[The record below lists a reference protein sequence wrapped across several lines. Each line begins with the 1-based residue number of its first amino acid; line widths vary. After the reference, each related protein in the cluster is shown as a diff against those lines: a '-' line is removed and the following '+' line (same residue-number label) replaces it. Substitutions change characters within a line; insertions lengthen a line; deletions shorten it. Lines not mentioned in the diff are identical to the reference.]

1 MSGRT
6 GLFEPDVLIKD
17 QILARDR
24 TGASASPEK
33 RLMIAVLRDALEDY
47 QKYAFTHDPQGKRV
61 FEETAGWFD
70 STSNGWFF
78 SFHSICENLGIEPGY
93 LLQELR
99 KWHGTARMGLVPAN
113 LRETVNAVAAS
124 AAASVAKA

>member
-1 MSGRT
+1 
-6 GLFEPDVLIKD
+6 LIKD

-24 TGASASPEK
+24 TSASASPEK

-78 SFHSICENLGIEPGY
+78 SFQSICENLGIDPGY

-99 KWHGTARMGLVPAN
+99 RWHGSARMGMAPAN
-113 LRETVNAVAAS
+113 LRQAVDANQAAS
-124 AAASVAKA
+124 AASKS

>member
-78 SFHSICENLGIEPGY
+78 SFQSICENLGIDPGY

-99 KWHGTARMGLVPAN
+99 KWHGSARMGLAPAN
-113 LRETVNAVAAS
+113 LRQTVDDANRTAS
-124 AAASVAKA
+124 GAKA